1 MEAKLTLR
9 YKDDKV
15 EVRVPRENLLY
26 AIKPEDFPGLKDE
39 RTSIIES
46 LRKPIASSPLYER
59 VRIGMKVV
67 IIADDITRPTP
78 RERIIPVLL
87 DELNQAG
94 VPDKDI
100 TVLISLG
107 THRYMSN

>member
-1 MEAKLTLR
+1 M
-9 YKDDKV
+9 
-15 EVRVPRENLLY
+15 
-26 AIKPEDFPGLKDE
+26 FQ
-39 RTSIIES
+39 
-46 LRKPIASSPLYER
+46 
-59 VRIGMKVV
+59 
-67 IIADDITRPTP
+67 ITRPTP

-107 THRYMSN
+107 THRYMTNQEIEECYGKEVVERIAVVNHE